1 MISEVSESDAIW
13 AADEFINYFKNFT
26 TIEDYLRYAKNEAI
40 GKRTTMLPG
49 CSHKDDFLNEDI
61 HPEEME
67 FEVRAVGR
75 RFDDNVTQKQFIEY
89 LTSTSSH
96 VIEHN
101 IPGRE
106 LRWMVYEKRTQ
117 KIMRFIRFG
126 SPVINSKPR
135 NVWLGEPANLS
146 LLNRHAVMGFAI
158 VP

>member
-40 GKRTTMLPG
+40 GKRTIMLPG

-67 FEVRAVGR
+67 FEVRAVGN

-117 KIMRFIRFG
+117 KIMGFIRFG

-146 LLNRHAVMGFAI
+146 LFNRHAVM
-158 VP
+158 